1 MQFFLSQQI
10 SVFLFSILSGLL
22 IGVINEF
29 FRLLRYFFLK
39 GKYEIFITD
48 IMFMVISA
56 FITFVFALC
65 FNKGYVRWFILLG
78 EILGFLIFRYTI
90 GLVTKKIYIILI
102 RIINYFIGIIK
113 RLFTAIVTIFGKI
126 ISFIMVKIPL
136 INKSKKTAC
145 NKGGLYCIM
154 TKRVNVFFKAF
165 SKR

>member
-10 SVFLFSILSGLL
+10 NVFLLSILSGLI
-22 IGVINEF
+22 IGVVNEF
-29 FRLLRYFFLK
+29 FRFLRYFFLK
-39 GKYEIFITD
+39 GKYETFIIDIIF
-48 IMFMVISA
+48 MAISA
-56 FITFVFALC
+56 FITFIFALC

-78 EILGFLIFRYTI
+78 EILGFLVFRYTI
-90 GLVTKKIYIILI
+90 GLVTRKIYIILI
-102 RIINYFIGIIK
+102 RVINYFIRIIK
-113 RLFTAIVTIFGKI
+113 RIITAIVTIFGKF

-136 INKSKKTAC
+136 LNKSKKTAC